1 MKINAEF
8 VPKHL
13 EKAVDLAR
21 NIATFAYLEFTAG
34 NMRMRL
40 VDPGKVVFMDM
51 IFVPDIYKCDEDFK
65 FGINLQM
72 FFKLLRSLDNNETV
86 EIEAD
91 AHYMKIIQLGH
102 VHTLVSQE
110 LPLPETYQI
119 TDFRGYKVQVNT
131 KTFQR
136 YLRALGA
143 VANVAELHYVPA
155 SDTLFMESVN
165 SLYRTTFAMD
175 TSATQNQGEDE
186 YRKSF
191 MVKFLEMAIH
201 PGLATNA
208 HLVFGENA
216 VVVEYFHEESC
227 FNTILTV
234 AGYTEA

>member
-21 NIATFAYLEFTAG
+21 NIATFAYLEFATG

-51 IFVPDIYKCDEDFK
+51 IIVPEIYKCDEDFK
-65 FGINLQM
+65 FGVNLQM
-72 FFKLLRSLDNNETV
+72 LFKLLRSLDNNETI

-102 VHTLVSQE
+102 IHTLVSQE

-119 TDFRGYKVQVNT
+119 TDFTGSRIQVNT

-143 VANVAELHYVPA
+143 VANVVDLHYVPA
-155 SDTLFMESVN
+155 SDTLFLESVN
-165 SLYRTTFAMD
+165 SLYRTMFAIN
-175 TSATQNQGEDE
+175 TSATQNEGEEE

-208 HLVFGENA
+208 NIVLGQNALVM
-216 VVVEYFHEESC
+216 EYFDEGSC
-227 FNTILTV
+227 FTTIVTV

>member
-51 IFVPDIYKCDEDFK
+51 ILTPSTYKCDEEFK
-65 FGINLQM
+65 FGVNLQM
-72 FFKLLRSLDNNETV
+72 FFKLLRSLDNNDTI

-91 AHYMKIIQLGH
+91 AHYMKIVQLGH

-110 LPLPETYQI
+110 LPLPEPYQI
-119 TDFRGYKVQVNT
+119 TDFTGYKIQVSS
-131 KTFQR
+131 KTLQR

-143 VANVAELHYVPA
+143 VANVVELHYVPA
-155 SDTLFMESVN
+155 SDTLFLESVN
-165 SLYRTTFAMD
+165 SLYRTMFAID
-175 TSATQNQGEDE
+175 TSATQNGGEDE

-201 PGLATNA
+201 PGLTTNVN
-208 HLVFGENA
+208 LVLGQNA
-216 VVVEYFHEESC
+216 LVVEYLDEASC
-227 FNTILTV
+227 FNTIVTV
-234 AGYTEA
+234 ASYTEG